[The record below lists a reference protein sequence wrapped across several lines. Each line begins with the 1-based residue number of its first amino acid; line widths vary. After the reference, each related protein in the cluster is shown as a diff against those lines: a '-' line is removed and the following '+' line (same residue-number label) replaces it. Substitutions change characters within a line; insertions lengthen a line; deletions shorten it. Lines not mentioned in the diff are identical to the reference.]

1 MSVDEC
7 KKLIEQLNAK
17 IPKDEIEKLYAQ
29 SDTNRDE
36 LDEEDFIGFYYS
48 LLNRRPELDEVFI
61 KYSNSSKKGKMTAED
76 LSNFLN
82 HEQKIELPL
91 EVCTFF
97 FFRKVDSNWYKF
109 LILQECQKIIGAFEP
124 SNDKTVLSNEGFIQ
138 FFLFSELHSITDE
151 SLQKMV
157 HHDM

>member
-1 MSVDEC
+1 MSLQCKQNRDCKSFYFSLTLLLLYRYLKKQFNQADKNENGKLSVDEC

-61 KYSNSSKKGKMTAED
+61 KYSSSSNKKGKMTAED

-97 FFRKVDSNWYKF
+97 FR
-109 LILQECQKIIGAFEP
+109 
-124 SNDKTVLSNEGFIQ
+124 
-138 FFLFSELHSITDE
+138 
-151 SLQKMV
+151 
-157 HHDM
+157 

>member
-17 IPKDEIEKLYAQ
+17 IPKAEIEKLYAQ
-29 SDTNRDE
+29 SDTNHDE

-61 KYSNSSKKGKMTAED
+61 KYSSSSNKKGKMTAED

-82 HEQKIELPL
+82 NEQKIELPL

-97 FFRKVDSNWYKF
+97 FKKSRINFNRTFYYFRSVKRLLVPLN
-109 LILQECQKIIGAFEP
+109 LP
-124 SNDKTVLSNEGFIQ
+124 PTR
-138 FFLFSELHSITDE
+138 LF
-151 SLQKMV
+151 
-157 HHDM
+157 

>member
-29 SDTNRDE
+29 SDTDHDE

-61 KYSNSSKKGKMTAED
+61 KYSNSSNKKGKMTAED

-97 FFRKVDSNWYKF
+97 FR
-109 LILQECQKIIGAFEP
+109 
-124 SNDKTVLSNEGFIQ
+124 
-138 FFLFSELHSITDE
+138 
-151 SLQKMV
+151 
-157 HHDM
+157 

>member
-1 MSVDEC
+1 MHLPTLLLLSRALVNNMSLLCKQNTDFIILDISQYIHLLYRYLKKQFNQADKNENGKLSVDEC

-61 KYSNSSKKGKMTAED
+61 KYSNSSNKKGKMTAED

-97 FFRKVDSNWYKF
+97 FR
-109 LILQECQKIIGAFEP
+109 
-124 SNDKTVLSNEGFIQ
+124 
-138 FFLFSELHSITDE
+138 
-151 SLQKMV
+151 
-157 HHDM
+157 

>member
-1 MSVDEC
+1 MHSPTLLLLSRALVNNMSLQCKQNRDCKSFYFSLTLLLLYRYLKKQFNQADKNENGKLSVDEC

-61 KYSNSSKKGKMTAED
+61 KYSNSSNKKGKMTAED

-97 FFRKVDSNWYKF
+97 FR
-109 LILQECQKIIGAFEP
+109 
-124 SNDKTVLSNEGFIQ
+124 
-138 FFLFSELHSITDE
+138 
-151 SLQKMV
+151 
-157 HHDM
+157 

>member
-1 MSVDEC
+1 MSLQCKQNRDCKSFYFSLTLLLLYRYLKKQFNQADKNENGKLSVDEC

-61 KYSNSSKKGKMTAED
+61 KYSSSSNKKGKMTAED

-91 EVCTFF
+91 EVCTL
-97 FFRKVDSNWYKF
+97 FFR
-109 LILQECQKIIGAFEP
+109 
-124 SNDKTVLSNEGFIQ
+124 
-138 FFLFSELHSITDE
+138 
-151 SLQKMV
+151 
-157 HHDM
+157 

>member
-1 MSVDEC
+1 MSLQCKHNRDCKSFYFSLTLLLLYRYLKKQFNQADKNENGKLSVDEC

-61 KYSNSSKKGKMTAED
+61 KYSNSSNKKGKMTAED

-97 FFRKVDSNWYKF
+97 FR
-109 LILQECQKIIGAFEP
+109 
-124 SNDKTVLSNEGFIQ
+124 
-138 FFLFSELHSITDE
+138 
-151 SLQKMV
+151 
-157 HHDM
+157 